1 MKYLAFYDDTVSKN
15 DDIREVIG
23 QKGFG
28 DVVVKKKRLESYY
41 EDAVR
46 QALPSLVWTSMPSVY
61 AVQETAALL
70 DAEDDARV
78 LHIFAN
84 FFVTDA
90 EKLGL
95 TFQKLAFVDA
105 RYKVL
110 SDAKI
115 AALFFPNV
123 ESYRRFLKKITLQ
136 FSTQEAAQTIERAM
150 PAEGLVDLGETD
162 NFISCITGSFDSRYF
177 NSVRGDA
184 ITLVKTSRDKR
195 KIKAEY
201 TYYHLLPDDM
211 KMYFVM
217 PFHYEEKDETA
228 SYTME
233 HLHMTDLAIKWVHGS
248 IDLHEFQQLLDKYFI
263 FFSKRHPK
271 EISRRE
277 YQKMAD
283 KLYVEKVH
291 KRIAMLK
298 DMPAFQQIAALLA
311 ASEHLTIDDVVKK
324 YFRLKDRIEA
334 KHSYPSV
341 AVIGHGDPCF
351 ANTLYHKST
360 QMLKFI
366 DPKGALTEAELWM
379 NPYYD
384 IAKLSHSV
392 CGRYDFFNNGTF
404 SIRIDENFRSE
415 LVLDFDNTAYIRAFR
430 QKLEAC
436 GFDYL
441 TVRIYEASL
450 FLSMLPLHIDN
461 PHKVFG
467 FILNAIQILKEIENY
482 AA

>member
-115 AALFFPNV
+115 AALFFPDV

-271 EISRRE
+271 EIPRGE

-324 YFRLKDRIEA
+324 YFQLK
-334 KHSYPSV
+334 
-341 AVIGHGDPCF
+341 G
-351 ANTLYHKST
+351 
-360 QMLKFI
+360 
-366 DPKGALTEAELWM
+366 
-379 NPYYD
+379 
-384 IAKLSHSV
+384 
-392 CGRYDFFNNGTF
+392 
-404 SIRIDENFRSE
+404 
-415 LVLDFDNTAYIRAFR
+415 
-430 QKLEAC
+430 
-436 GFDYL
+436 
-441 TVRIYEASL
+441 
-450 FLSMLPLHIDN
+450 
-461 PHKVFG
+461 
-467 FILNAIQILKEIENY
+467 
-482 AA
+482 

>member
-115 AALFFPNV
+115 AALFFPDV
-123 ESYRRFLKKITLQ
+123 KSYRRFLKKITLQ

-248 IDLHEFQQLLDKYFI
+248 IDLHEFQQ
-263 FFSKRHPK
+263 
-271 EISRRE
+271 
-277 YQKMAD
+277 
-283 KLYVEKVH
+283 
-291 KRIAMLK
+291 
-298 DMPAFQQIAALLA
+298 IAALLA

-404 SIRIDENFRSE
+404 SIRIDENFHSE